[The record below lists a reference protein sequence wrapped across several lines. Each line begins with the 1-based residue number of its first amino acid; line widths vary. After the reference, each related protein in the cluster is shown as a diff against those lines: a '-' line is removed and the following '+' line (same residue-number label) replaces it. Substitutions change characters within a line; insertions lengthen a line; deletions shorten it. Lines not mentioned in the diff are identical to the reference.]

1 MTYVPDIV
9 LLDILQTVNLYYYKA
24 AIISLIGS

>member
-9 LLDILQTVNLYYYKA
+9 LLDILQFVNLHYYKA
-24 AIISLIGS
+24 AIISLIAS

>member
-9 LLDILQTVNLYYYKA
+9 LLDILQTVNLHYYKA